1 MFRFC
6 SQKGEV
12 LYFWLLEEGVL
23 QSGVRR
29 EEEEEER
36 GERRAQS
43 HTVQR
48 TERASPSYYLDYR
61 IQN

>member
-1 MFRFC
+1 
-6 SQKGEV
+6 
-12 LYFWLLEEGVL
+12 LEEGVL
-23 QSGVRR
+23 QSGGGR
-29 EEEEEER
+29 EEEEER

-48 TERASPSYYLDYR
+48 RERASPSYYLDYR

>member
-29 EEEEEER
+29 EGGG
-36 GERRAQS
+36 GER
-43 HTVQR
+43 
-48 TERASPSYYLDYR
+48 
-61 IQN
+61 